1 MRARRALVAC
11 LAPLIAAALYAQQAD
26 PVIDWIRSHAV
37 PLKTPEAGNGFD
49 DMRPLRAL
57 IGQARIVS
65 LGEATHGSR
74 EFFQLKHRIL
84 EFLAGEMGFTIFS
97 IEANLP
103 EAYRLN
109 DYVLEGKGDPAQ
121 LLRGM
126 YFWTWDTEEVLAMI
140 RWMREFNQSGKGRVQ
155 FTGFD
160 MQTPTVAASIVREF
174 TARYDAAFV
183 AGVDEA
189 IKISE
194 TSNANAATAFGEA
207 TGAFS
212 VSRAAGKKVR
222 YSGYI
227 KTEGVTRGFA
237 GLWWRVDGPSG
248 VLAFDN
254 MQSRGVKGT
263 TDWTKYTIEL
273 LVDASVKNINFGA
286 LLPGDGI
293 AWFDGLTIELD
304 GEPFTDA
311 SVMDL
316 DFESASP
323 RGFSTGGAGYR
334 VTIDTSAA
342 RSGKQSLRMQYV
354 GPPPTTAAATSPT
367 DAAARWKAVVSHLD
381 EGRAVYRMAGASE
394 RDIEWA
400 VQNARVVLQA
410 MQMRAGQVS
419 RDRSMADNV
428 KWIFEQNPGARIV
441 LWAHNGHVATKGF
454 SYETMG
460 AVLRRTYGSDMV
472 VFGFSFNQGSFQA
485 IPQGGGAL
493 KTFTVP
499 PAPSGSLDATLAAA
513 RVPLFALDV
522 RAAPEW
528 FRQARGSRQI
538 GAIYPEGEPYA
549 FMGDIVAPDAY
560 DAVLFVEATTA
571 ARKNPG
577 RGFNSDVARDERTR
591 EQA

>member
-1 MRARRALVAC
+1 MRARRT
-11 LAPLIAAALYAQQAD
+11 LIAFLALLAVGTLHAQVVD
-26 PVIDWIRSHAV
+26 PIIDWIRSHAV

-74 EFFQLKHRIL
+74 EFFQLKHRML
-84 EFLAGEMGFTIFS
+84 EFLASEMGFSIFS

-109 DYVLEGKGDPAQ
+109 DFVLEGKGDPAQ

-140 RWMREFNQSGKGRVQ
+140 RWMREFNQSGKGRVR

-160 MQTPTVAASIVREF
+160 MQTPTVAASIVRDF
-174 TARYDAAFV
+174 TARYDAPFV
-183 AGVDEA
+183 TGVDEA
-189 IKISE
+189 MKISE
-194 TSNANAATAFGEA
+194 TSDANAAAAFGVA
-207 TGAFS
+207 TGAFP

-237 GLWWRVDGPSG
+237 GFWWRVDGPSG

-273 LVDASVKNINFGA
+273 PVDASVKNINFGA
-286 LLPGDGI
+286 LLPGDGT

-304 GEPFTDA
+304 GERFTDA

-323 RGFSTGGAGYR
+323 RGFFTGGAGYR
-334 VTIDTSAA
+334 VTIDTSEA

-354 GPPPTTAAATSPT
+354 GPPPTNASAATSPT
-367 DAAARWKAVVSHLD
+367 EAAARWKAVVSHLD
-381 EGRAVYRMAGASE
+381 EGRAGYRTAGASE

-410 MQMRAGQVS
+410 MQMRGGQVS

-428 KWIFEQNPGARIV
+428 KWILEQNPGAKIV

-454 SYETMG
+454 SNETMG
-460 AVLRRTYGSDMV
+460 AVLRRMYGSEMV

-485 IPQGGGAL
+485 IPRGGGAL
-493 KTFTVP
+493 KNFTVP

-513 RVPLFALDV
+513 RLPLFALDF

-549 FMGDIVAPDAY
+549 LIGDIVAPEAY

-577 RGFNSDVARDERTR
+577 R
-591 EQA
+591 